1 MPAPPE
7 LSNVFNSSSQ
17 VTSPEASLILLPP
30 NDAVF
35 PLNSDPV
42 ITAIPTLPLRLI
54 LKMAP
59 PDCQKH
65 NNKPIEAAVL
75 ELVRNEAFEE

>member
-1 MPAPPE
+1 LPAPPE

-59 PDCQKH
+59 PAFFQKH
-65 NNKPIEAAVL
+65 NNKPIEAAVS
-75 ELVRNEAFEE
+75 ELV

>member
-1 MPAPPE
+1 
-7 LSNVFNSSSQ
+7 VFPSLQ

-30 NDAVF
+30 NDAV
-35 PLNSDPV
+35 LSLKLESV
-42 ITAIPTLPLRLI
+42 ITAIPTLLLRLV